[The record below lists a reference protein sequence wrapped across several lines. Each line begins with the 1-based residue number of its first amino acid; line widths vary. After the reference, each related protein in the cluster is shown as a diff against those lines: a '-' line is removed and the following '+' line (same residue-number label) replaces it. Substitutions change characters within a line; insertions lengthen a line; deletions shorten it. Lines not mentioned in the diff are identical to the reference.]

1 MAPEKK
7 KYNTRENAAQMRA
20 AAAAEKKEK
29 AAKKRKDKADSAKNG
44 PTAAFMDPKLWGTL
58 QNHVDLLENLY
69 CRLPLE
75 SFFALRTVCKSWYAV
90 ACKRMA
96 LTEPLHKP
104 FFTLY
109 TRGGRF
115 YRLDGVLTY
124 NKASK
129 CKPGRRRAKTL
140 HQPAGPSLEYNP
152 VWAWKRR
159 GDADDLVSSSH
170 QIVASEGLVC
180 RHYPY
185 TSGVLYLQVTVH
197 DWNLPDEKG
206 RVPRSFRG
214 NARSRGVSRVPH
226 YGPEQTV
233 LGMMV
238 LQGEDHPFQIVLG
251 SLERDTQVFDS
262 SGCHSWETKPCR
274 PNVRGGNLH
283 QTTGC
288 AACRGR
294 VYITMEYT
302 REILVYDFGT
312 ARWSSVDAPPAHAP
326 VSTQPLHYCNDTLGA
341 WNGRILDVVDDA
353 DASSL
358 LLWEL
363 GVGEAK
369 QSELWRVFDRMPTD
383 LYSWFRFKDDA
394 RITVHASFCG
404 DYVLVYSWLFMCESA
419 KRYCL
424 YNMATKVWQKLD
436 VDGNKNSQKTV
447 YIKRRHG
454 SDDWDGWDK

>member
-1 MAPEKK
+1 MYLKAQGFTRQIAPEK
-7 KYNTRENAAQMRA
+7 KYNTRANAAQMRA

-29 AAKKRKDKADSAKNG
+29 AAKKRKEKTVPAKNG
-44 PTAAFMDPKLWGTL
+44 PSTAFMDPKLWGTL
-58 QNHVDLLENLY
+58 QSHVDLLENLY

-75 SFFALRTVCKSWYAV
+75 SFFALRAVCKDWYAV

-96 LTEPLHKP
+96 LTKPLHKP

-109 TRGGRF
+109 TRGIF
-115 YRLDGVLTY
+115 CRLDRILTY

-129 CKPGRRRAKTL
+129 CKPVRRSRDKPL
-140 HQPAGPSLEYNP
+140 YQPAGPSLEYNP

-159 GDADDLVSSSH
+159 GDANDLVLSSG
-170 QIVASEGLVC
+170 QIVASEGLVW
-180 RHYPY
+180 HHKPY
-185 TSGVLYLQVTVH
+185 FFQELDLVH
-197 DWNLPDEKG
+197 DWNLLDEKG
-206 RVPRSFRG
+206 HVPRSFRG

-262 SGCHSWETKPCR
+262 GSYSWETKPCR
-274 PNVRGGNLH
+274 PNVRGGSLH

-302 REILVYDFGT
+302 REILVYDFET
-312 ARWSSVDAPPAHAP
+312 ASWSSVDAPPAHAP

-341 WNGRILDVVDDA
+341 WNGRILNVVDDA
-353 DASSL
+353 DASGSL

-363 GVGEAK
+363 VVGDSTK

-383 LYSWFRFKDDA
+383 LYSWFRFKADA

-404 DYVLVYSWLFMCESA
+404 DYVLVYSWSFMCESTQ
-419 KRYCL
+419 RFCL

-436 VDGNKNSQKTV
+436 VDGNKS
-447 YIKRRHG
+447 
-454 SDDWDGWDK
+454 S